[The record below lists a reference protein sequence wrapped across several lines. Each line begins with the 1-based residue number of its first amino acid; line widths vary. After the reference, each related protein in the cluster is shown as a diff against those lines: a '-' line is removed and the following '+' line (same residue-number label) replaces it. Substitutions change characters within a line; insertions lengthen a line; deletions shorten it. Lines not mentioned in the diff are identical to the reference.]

1 MYSVL
6 SVHFATLLLLSA
18 LTTGRAQ
25 KRILRP
31 AGYQLASCNCFGLE
45 RPDGLDRPV
54 GTGDDGE
61 GPAGSVCVRRILVA
75 RRAIMTASPSHRW
88 SFDLPHTNGRISSS
102 ALLRKNN
109 AVVPSGDGRRLYI
122 TTRDGSLSILTLK
135 DGPNH
140 GAMSAEGKW
149 QDETGFGGVADVV
162 AFQPTPIE
170 GRHIDC
176 RSGVSLHETDD
187 GDHFAV
193 YAVSDVPM
201 VQNQPMAYNDE
212 TAEMIFIASGIE
224 EEDVQ
229 SRILA
234 VNSDGS
240 LRWEVSLSG
249 YVEGTPLIG
258 QADPTKV
265 YVSLN
270 IPDEAVDNVYDPDV
284 YRGSVVVLNEA
295 GAEAG
300 GVEVTASKQSQP
312 VPFGPLA
319 LRTVEIR
326 GQTRDIIFAT
336 ENRGGGHV
344 LAGGIYVLSPTE
356 EYDLRLGRGN
366 GAYELRTLSR
376 WLRSSIAPCVIS
388 GDGDRLYA
396 GGAGSSL
403 AAFDLGTFVTSIGEK
418 EMIEAKWEGTFSASI
433 QNDTQRKFLK

>member
-1 MYSVL
+1 M
-6 SVHFATLLLLSA
+6 
-18 LTTGRAQ
+18 
-25 KRILRP
+25 
-31 AGYQLASCNCFGLE
+31 
-45 RPDGLDRPV
+45 
-54 GTGDDGE
+54 
-61 GPAGSVCVRRILVA
+61 VA
-75 RRAIMTASPSHRW
+75 RRAIMIASPSLRW
-88 SFDLPHTNGRISSS
+88 SFDLPHTNGRISSP
-102 ALLRKNN
+102 LLRKNN
-109 AVVPSGDGRRLYI
+109 AIVPTRDGRRLYI
-122 TTRDGSLSILTLK
+122 TTDDGTLSIITLK
-135 DGPNH
+135 NGPNH
-140 GAMSAEGKW
+140 GAMIADDKW
-149 QDETGFGGVADVV
+149 QDETGFGGVVDII
-162 AFQPTPIE
+162 AFQPKPIA
-170 GRHIDC
+170 GRRIDC
-176 RSGVSLHETDD
+176 RSGVSLHEADN

-193 YAVSDVPM
+193 YAVSDVPV

-224 EEDVQ
+224 EEDVE

-270 IPDEAVDNVYDPDV
+270 DPDVAMDNVYDPDF

-295 GAEAG
+295 RAEAR

-326 GQTRDIIFAT
+326 GQTRDIIFVT
-336 ENRGGGHV
+336 ENRGSGHV

-366 GAYELRTLSR
+366 GAYVLRTLSR
-376 WLRSSIAPCVIS
+376 WLRSSIARCVIS
-388 GDGDRLYA
+388 SNGDKLYA
-396 GGAGSSL
+396 GGARFNL
-403 AAFDLGTFVTSIGEK
+403 AAFDLGSFVTSIGDIG
-418 EMIEAKWEGTFSASI
+418 MIESKWEKTISASI
-433 QNDTQRKFLK
+433 RNDTQRKFLM

>member
-1 MYSVL
+1 M
-6 SVHFATLLLLSA
+6 
-18 LTTGRAQ
+18 
-25 KRILRP
+25 
-31 AGYQLASCNCFGLE
+31 
-45 RPDGLDRPV
+45 
-54 GTGDDGE
+54 
-61 GPAGSVCVRRILVA
+61 
-75 RRAIMTASPSHRW
+75 
-88 SFDLPHTNGRISSS
+88 
-102 ALLRKNN
+102 
-109 AVVPSGDGRRLYI
+109 PSGDGRRLYI
-122 TTRDGSLSILTLK
+122 TRDDGTLSIITLK
-135 DGPNH
+135 DGPKH
-140 GAMSAEGKW
+140 GATVADGKW
-149 QDETGFGGVADVV
+149 QDETGFGGVADIV

-170 GRHIDC
+170 GRRIDC

-193 YAVSDVPM
+193 YAVSDVPI

-224 EEDVQ
+224 EEDVE

-270 IPDEAVDNVYDPDV
+270 VPDEAVGNVYDPDV

-319 LRTVEIR
+319 LRMVEIR

-388 GDGDRLYA
+388 ADGDKLYA

-418 EMIEAKWEGTFSASI
+418 EMIEAKWEGTISASI
-433 QNDTQRKFLK
+433 RNDTQRKFLK